1 MTLLPILE
9 LGDDPFERGLVH
21 GRTLAGEIADNLQT
35 YLNRFEAGGLNSDAV
50 KREGHNWAEVI
61 AQQNPSYAEEM
72 RGVAEGSEQSLVDI
86 VMLNARYELTY
97 GVFGDEVTAS
107 DRKTAAE
114 NTDGCTSFGVLP
126 EATANGVTLMGQ
138 NWDWLAGVYGRCA
151 ILHIRRR
158 SKPDM
163 VCFTEAG
170 IVGGKIGVNEHGIG
184 IALNGLVSVHD
195 GKYSYEKPCHVRCRE
210 VLDATTFDKALL
222 PVVST
227 RRVCSANF
235 VIGHA
240 DGEVIDLETSPDE
253 ISYAY
258 PRDGLF
264 THANHF
270 IDPRHGPSQMER
282 LVPDTLYRA
291 ERLDRLLRAD
301 LGVLDPTLIKTALTD
316 HFGKPNSICRHVNPV
331 DPPAKAGQTNASVVI
346 DLNAREMLVSNG
358 PPCSNPYETY
368 FLDAELI
375 PKVAE

>member
-1 MTLLPILE
+1 
-9 LGDDPFERGLVH
+9 
-21 GRTLAGEIADNLQT
+21 
-35 YLNRFEAGGLNSDAV
+35 
-50 KREGHNWAEVI
+50 
-61 AQQNPSYAEEM
+61 
-72 RGVAEGSEQSLVDI
+72 
-86 VMLNARYELTY
+86 
-97 GVFGDEVTAS
+97 
-107 DRKTAAE
+107 
-114 NTDGCTSFGVLP
+114 
-126 EATANGVTLMGQ
+126 
-138 NWDWLAGVYGRCA
+138 
-151 ILHIRRR
+151 
-158 SKPDM
+158 
-163 VCFTEAG
+163 
-170 IVGGKIGVNEHGIG
+170 
-184 IALNGLVSVHD
+184 
-195 GKYSYEKPCHVRCRE
+195 VRCRE